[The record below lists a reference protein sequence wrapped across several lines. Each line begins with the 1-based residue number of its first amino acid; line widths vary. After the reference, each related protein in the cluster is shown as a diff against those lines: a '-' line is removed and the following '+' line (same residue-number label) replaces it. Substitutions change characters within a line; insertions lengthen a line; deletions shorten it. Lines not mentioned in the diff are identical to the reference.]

1 MRSVV
6 LNLNGNVGKST
17 ACNEVVYPRLPK
29 GTEVIYVESD
39 NSIPGKIAGS
49 KEIEATSE
57 EWAWLIE
64 YLATNIVDHD
74 IIVDIGSTD
83 SKKIKALFTEF
94 HGSVDEFDL
103 FIVPHSPDGKSEDTA
118 LTIDFLQNMGVPAEK
133 IKMIFNMVPVG
144 AKLEKIFADLFAY
157 HEEHK
162 NFVINTSAVIYKT
175 GLFERI
181 KNTDNTVESI
191 NLDKTNWTQQIIDA
205 HPKKDDPKVKEAIA
219 YYSWMKTNK
228 MMATSLVADFDR
240 AFKAVM
246 GKPLQAEATKKV
258 SSHA

>member
-1 MRSVV
+1 MRYAV

-17 ACNEVVYPRLPK
+17 TCNEVIYPRLPK
-29 GTEVIYVESD
+29 GAEVIYVESD

-64 YLATNIVDHD
+64 YLSTNIVDHD

-83 SKKIKALFTEF
+83 SKKIKALFAEF

-133 IKMIFNMVPVG
+133 IKMIFNMVPIG

-157 HEEHK
+157 HAEHK
-162 NFVINTSAVIYKT
+162 NFVMNTSAIVYKT

-181 KNTDNTVESI
+181 KNTDNTVESL
-191 NLDKTNWTQQIIDA
+191 NLDQTDWSQLIIDE
-205 HPKKDDPKVKEAIA
+205 HPKNDDPKVKEAIA

-228 MMATSLVADFDR
+228 MAATKLVADFDR
-240 AFKAVM
+240 AFNAVM
-246 GKPLQAEATKKV
+246 EKPLLAEVTKKV
-258 SSHA
+258 SNHA